1 MIKQDNQQ
9 ESAIN
14 RQDTKSLHQLRL
26 ETVRLRRIARS
37 KRVKIC
43 RNAQD
48 LTENQS
54 KYQRFSELLK
64 SERFLMLK
72 AYFETVEKSLLF
84 ANEHKLIQG
93 ANAQKASFLAAC
105 VLWWEEQDKKTSKDE
120 DFPPQ
125 IQCIFEGLDNALER
139 QKARRNHR
147 YSNWKK

>member
-9 ESAIN
+9 ESVIN

-64 SERFLMLK
+64 SERFLTLK
-72 AYFETVEKSLLF
+72 AYFEAVEKLSPF
-84 ANEHKLIQG
+84 
-93 ANAQKASFLAAC
+93 
-105 VLWWEEQDKKTSKDE
+105 
-120 DFPPQ
+120 
-125 IQCIFEGLDNALER
+125 R
-139 QKARRNHR
+139 Q
-147 YSNWKK
+147 

>member
-64 SERFLMLK
+64 SERFLTLK
-72 AYFETVEKSLLF
+72 AYFEAVEKLLPF

-105 VLWWEEQDKKTSKDE
+105 VLWWEGQDEKTTKDE

-147 YSNWKK
+147 YSNLKK